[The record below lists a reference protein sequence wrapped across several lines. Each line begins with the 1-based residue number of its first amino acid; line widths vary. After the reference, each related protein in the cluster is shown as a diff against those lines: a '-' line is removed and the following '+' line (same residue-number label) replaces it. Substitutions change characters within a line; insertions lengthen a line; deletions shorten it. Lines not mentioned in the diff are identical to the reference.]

1 MAMTTDPLSL
11 LTPESLDW
19 AADLAMAVRRP
30 DRPGVVMKLAMT
42 LDGKIAVASGDSR
55 WISGEASRAL
65 VHVLRSRLGGV
76 MVGAGTVLAD
86 DPLLNV
92 RLPFWPQAT
101 RVLVQG
107 RRPWPG
113 PLAALNDPAP
123 LIIATTRPEAAPAVS
138 REGHRVW
145 TMPPAATGVDLSVL
159 LQRLGE
165 AGVAGLLLEGGSRL
179 NGAML
184 AAGLVDHVV
193 VFVAPKLAGDGPTPV
208 AGLHL
213 DRMADAIPLNR
224 LDVRRIGDDIVL
236 NGAIT
241 RR

>member
-1 MAMTTDPLSL
+1 MTTDPLSL
-11 LTPESLDW
+11 LTPDWLDW
-19 AADLAMAVRRP
+19 AADLASGLRRP

-55 WISGEASRAL
+55 WISGAASRTL

-86 DPLLNV
+86 DPRLNV
-92 RLPFWPQAT
+92 RLHGWPQAT
-101 RVLVQG
+101 RILVQG
-107 RRPWPG
+107 RRSWPG
-113 PLAALNDPAP
+113 PLAALADPAP
-123 LIIATTRPEAAPAVS
+123 LVIATTDPKLAPVPTLPRHRVRVLPAVT
-138 REGHRVW
+138 G
-145 TMPPAATGVDLSVL
+145 GVDLPAL
-159 LQRLGE
+159 LHGLGQD
-165 AGVAGLLLEGGSRL
+165 GVAGVLLEGGSRL

-213 DRMADAIPLNR
+213 DRMADAIPLTG
-224 LDVRRIGDDIVL
+224 LDVRRLGDDIVL
-236 NGAIT
+236 SGALT
-241 RR
+241 RS

>member
-1 MAMTTDPLSL
+1 MTTDPLSL
-11 LTPESLDW
+11 LTPDWLDW
-19 AADLAMAVRRP
+19 AADLASGLRRP

-55 WISGEASRAL
+55 WISGEPARTL

-92 RLPFWPQAT
+92 RLAGWPQAT
-101 RVLVQG
+101 RILVQG
-107 RRPWPG
+107 RRPWTA
-113 PLAALNDPAP
+113 PLAALSDPAP
-123 LIIATTRPEAAPAVS
+123 LVIATTDATLAPVPS
-138 REGHRVW
+138 LPRHRVQVL
-145 TMPPAATGVDLSVL
+145 PDGNGGVDLRAL
-159 LQRLGE
+159 LRSLGE
-165 AGVAGLLLEGGSRL
+165 DGVQGLLLEGGSRL

-184 AAGLVDHVV
+184 GVGLVDHVV

-213 DRMADAIPLNR
+213 DRMADAIPLSG
-224 LDVRRIGDDIVL
+224 LDVRRLGEDIVL
-236 NGAIT
+236 SGALT
-241 RR
+241 RS